1 MVKSSPE
8 RNDLDLKHV
17 NDEGPNDTYAVMHSG
32 VVPVTSSKIVYQY
45 IENLKCGVP
54 GTRYQVPIVRRSKS
68 TIPVPCRQSVP
79 GTRYANPLL
88 SC

>member
-32 VVPVTSSKIVYQY
+32 VVPVTSSKI
-45 IENLKCGVP
+45 P
-54 GTRYQVPIVRRSKS
+54 TS
-68 TIPVPCRQSVP
+68 T
-79 GTRYANPLL
+79 
-88 SC
+88 